1 MTFEEQE
8 LAQST
13 RLLIE
18 LNEPEALLL
27 SLQRTCQRK
36 ADSGRTDPLRASIP
50 PEEAQR
56 WRVAASALTAALA
69 TIASSQFP
77 QRASHEPSEPI
88 RPGGDRSLP
97 EPSPIP
103 TPEAEASAPPTK
115 TKRERLNSNFRAR
128 AHPLRPQPLALLM
141 ARPMGRQ

>member
-8 LAQST
+8 LAEST

-36 ADSGRTDPLRASIP
+36 ADSGIP

-77 QRASHEPSEPI
+77 QRASNEPDKPV
-88 RPGGDRSLP
+88 PG
-97 EPSPIP
+97 PSPVP
-103 TPEAEASAPPTK
+103 DQADPPAEDQ
-115 TKRERLNSNFRAR
+115 AR
-128 AHPLRPQPLALLM
+128 A
-141 ARPMGRQ
+141 